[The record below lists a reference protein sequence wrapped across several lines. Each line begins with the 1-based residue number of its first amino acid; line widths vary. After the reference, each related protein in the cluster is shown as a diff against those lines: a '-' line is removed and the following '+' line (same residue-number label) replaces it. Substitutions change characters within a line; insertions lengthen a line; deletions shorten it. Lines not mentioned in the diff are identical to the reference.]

1 MGRGEIPV
9 LPRQG
14 GGLALVG
21 LSGLSIPMP
30 WCKNRGRPFI
40 PRVLLELAIGHW
52 RGHRAHWWLRVQSSA
67 SLRCPA
73 RRTDGAFPPD
83 RLGGRDLE
91 LTRLL
96 VIAL

>member
-52 RGHRAHWWLRVQSSA
+52 LGGRAHLWLGVQSSA
-67 SLRCPA
+67 SLRGPF
-73 RRTDGAFPPD
+73 RRTDGASPLD

-96 VIAL
+96 EITL